1 MLALLVALTSLT
13 GAPSAPLQQAVDW
26 EGTYFPKLGSKAD
39 SLCDSLHCLPPDA
52 LASSA
57 PSDAPVPPFLRD
69 AAMVLSAAGRH
80 GAAMGILRLC
90 RERGGPPDSLMLQEA
105 ETFFAGGEFEAGLG
119 VNYAAEKRYPA
130 LKAELLLQ
138 RSRFFTA
145 LGMTS
150 DAAAA
155 EAALLQ
161 LAPVRS
167 RFLPLSG
174 SYSFEWSNNVYRY
187 DPVNSRVQE
196 LADMVTRGSPVVAA
210 QSGLDTLRSV
220 GVGHTHYAV
229 LQWGLRGERALLKVT
244 PWLQVQTGSSWT
256 EPQVKQGGA
265 NLTGIWNTGL
275 HEFRATAGLSRSEE
289 DSVSVSSSSSLAL
302 SWKRSLANGSFQ
314 LQASASRNA
323 YGQQGSSLTTH
334 YQTYGLSARLN
345 KPLGWGLSLGTSLGS
360 TLLWGETSRSLDS
373 MAYVVEVSGLRDTI
387 QDQLRVLDKTINPNL
402 KIYDANGKT
411 WTPGFSGSIQ
421 NPPKTLRSNLPFS
434 EITPLSKVST
444 NLGASLSR
452 RLGSRVTVDLSGN
465 ANWSVWL
472 EKTRW
477 TLAPLGRD
485 STSELLTLWHD
496 RDNGNWYLVEPGLLA
511 SSAKGGNA
519 QERRIY
525 RFEVYQRRRQDL
537 ELTGGLS
544 LSLSLGLAGDLT
556 LQGSQSRNWSSIDD
570 KYQDRNQWSAQ
581 AYSMEWSISF

>member
-1 MLALLVALTSLT
+1 MLALFVVIALLT
-13 GAPSAPLQQAVDW
+13 GTPSARPQQAVDW
-26 EGTYFPKLGSKAD
+26 EGTYFPKLEPKAD
-39 SLCDSLHCLPPDA
+39 SLCDSLRCLSPDA
-52 LASSA
+52 LASTA
-57 PSDAPVPPFLRD
+57 PSDAPAAPFLRD
-69 AAMVLSAAGRH
+69 AALVLSAAGRH

-119 VNYAAEKRYPA
+119 VNYAAEKRYPT
-130 LKAELLLQ
+130 LKADLLLQ

-196 LADMVTRGSPVVAA
+196 LADMVTRGSPVVAT

-220 GVGHTHYAV
+220 GVGHTHYVA
-229 LQWGLRGERALLKVT
+229 LQWGLRGERTILKVT
-244 PWLQVQTGSSWT
+244 PWFQLQTGSTWT
-256 EPQVKQGGA
+256 ELQVKQGGA
-265 NLTGIWNTGL
+265 NLTGIWNVGV

-289 DSVSVSSSSSLAL
+289 DSVNFSSSSSLAL
-302 SWKRSLANGSFQ
+302 AWKRALANGSFQ
-314 LQASASRNA
+314 LQASASQNA
-323 YGQQGSSLTTH
+323 YGQEGYPLTSR
-334 YQTYGLSARLN
+334 YQTYGVRAKLDKR
-345 KPLGWGLSLGTSLGS
+345 LGWGVSLGTSLGS

-402 KIYDANGKT
+402 KIYDANGNF

-421 NPPKTLRSNLPFS
+421 NPPKTLHSDLPFS

-452 RLGSRVTVDLSGN
+452 SLSSRVTVGLSGN

-485 STSELLTLWHD
+485 SASELLTLWHD

-511 SSAKGGNA
+511 SGNA

-525 RFEVYQRRRQDL
+525 RLEVYQRRRQDL

-556 LQGSQSRNWSSIDD
+556 VQGSQSRNWSSIDD

>member
-1 MLALLVALTSLT
+1 MLALFVVIALLT
-13 GAPSAPLQQAVDW
+13 GTPSAHPQQAVDW
-26 EGTYFPKLGSKAD
+26 EGTYFPKLEPKAD
-39 SLCDSLHCLPPDA
+39 SLCDSLRCLSPDA
-52 LASSA
+52 LASTA
-57 PSDAPVPPFLRD
+57 PSDAPAAPFLRD
-69 AAMVLSAAGRH
+69 AALVLSAAGRH

-119 VNYAAEKRYPA
+119 VNYAAEKRYPT
-130 LKAELLLQ
+130 LKADLLLQ

-196 LADMVTRGSPVVAA
+196 LADMVTRGSPVVAT

-220 GVGHTHYAV
+220 GVGHTHYVA
-229 LQWGLRGERALLKVT
+229 LQWGLRGERTILKVT
-244 PWLQVQTGSSWT
+244 PWFQLQTGSTWT
-256 EPQVKQGGA
+256 ELQVKQGGA
-265 NLTGIWNTGL
+265 NLTGIWNVGV

-289 DSVSVSSSSSLAL
+289 DSVNFSSSSSLAL
-302 SWKRSLANGSFQ
+302 AWKRALANGSFQ
-314 LQASASRNA
+314 LQASASQNA
-323 YGQQGSSLTTH
+323 YGQEGYPLTSR
-334 YQTYGLSARLN
+334 YQTYGVRAKLDKR
-345 KPLGWGLSLGTSLGS
+345 LGWGVSLGTSLGS

-402 KIYDANGKT
+402 KIYDANGNF

-421 NPPKTLRSNLPFS
+421 NPPKTLHSDLPFS

-452 RLGSRVTVDLSGN
+452 SLNSRVTVGLSGN

-485 STSELLTLWHD
+485 SASELLTLWHD

-511 SSAKGGNA
+511 SGNA

-525 RFEVYQRRRQDL
+525 RLEVYQRRRQDL

-556 LQGSQSRNWSSIDD
+556 VQGSQSRNWSSIDD

>member
-1 MLALLVALTSLT
+1 MLALFVVIALLT
-13 GAPSAPLQQAVDW
+13 GTPSAHPQQAVDW
-26 EGTYFPKLGSKAD
+26 EGTYFPKLEPKAD
-39 SLCDSLHCLPPDA
+39 SLCDSLRCLSPDA
-52 LASSA
+52 LASTA
-57 PSDAPVPPFLRD
+57 PSDAPAAPFLRD
-69 AAMVLSAAGRH
+69 AALVLSAAGRH

-119 VNYAAEKRYPA
+119 VNYAAEKRYPT
-130 LKAELLLQ
+130 LKADLLLQ

-196 LADMVTRGSPVVAA
+196 LADMVTRGSPVVAT

-220 GVGHTHYAV
+220 GVGHTHYVA
-229 LQWGLRGERALLKVT
+229 LQWGLRGERTILKVT
-244 PWLQVQTGSSWT
+244 PWFQLQTGSTWT
-256 EPQVKQGGA
+256 ELQVKQGGA
-265 NLTGIWNTGL
+265 NLTGIWNVGV

-289 DSVSVSSSSSLAL
+289 DSVNFSSSSSLAL
-302 SWKRSLANGSFQ
+302 AWKRALANGSFQ
-314 LQASASRNA
+314 LQASASQNA
-323 YGQQGSSLTTH
+323 YGQEGYPLTSR
-334 YQTYGLSARLN
+334 YQTYGVRAKLDKR
-345 KPLGWGLSLGTSLGS
+345 LGWGVSLGTSLGS

-402 KIYDANGKT
+402 KIYDANGNF

-421 NPPKTLRSNLPFS
+421 NPPKTLHSDLPFS

-452 RLGSRVTVDLSGN
+452 SLSSRVTVGLSGN

-485 STSELLTLWHD
+485 SASELLTLWHD

-511 SSAKGGNA
+511 SGNA

-525 RFEVYQRRRQDL
+525 RLEVYQRRRQDL

-556 LQGSQSRNWSSIDD
+556 VQGSQSRNWSSIDD